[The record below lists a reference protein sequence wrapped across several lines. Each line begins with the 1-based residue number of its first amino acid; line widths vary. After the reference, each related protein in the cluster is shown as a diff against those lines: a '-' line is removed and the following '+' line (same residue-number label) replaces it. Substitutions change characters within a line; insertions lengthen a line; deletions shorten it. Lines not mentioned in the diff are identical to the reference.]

1 LSGTGGGR
9 EVSEILG
16 VPFLGEIP
24 LDPAI
29 RKGGDTGAPVVAVAP
44 ESAEAR
50 PFRDLAQKVRLAAD
64 AAAEAMPELIV
75 Q

>member
-1 LSGTGGGR
+1 M
-9 EVSEILG
+9 SEALG

-29 RKGGDTGAPVVAVAP
+29 RKGGDDGAPVMAVTP
-44 ESAEAR
+44 ENAEAR
-50 PFRDLAQKVRLAAD
+50 AFRHLAQKVRLAAD